1 MYQHNIFCFF
11 FSSSSSSSIELFH
24 SSYCSAHHLSHF
36 NPNCCFTS
44 VVLIHSSRYS
54 FCSASFLC
62 FGVLFCCSSSSNVL
76 FLVLPL
82 RMFYFTTVKQDIKF
96 FRTAFFVVVVHSYC
110 SCSSDVMFHPLLF
123 RLHLLY

>member
-1 MYQHNIFCFF
+1 MYQHNIFCYF

-36 NPNCCFTS
+36 NPNFCFTS

-76 FLVLPL
+76 FHYSETRHKILSDCFL
-82 RMFYFTTVKQDIKF
+82 RC
-96 FRTAFFVVVVHSYC
+96 RGS
-110 SCSSDVMFHPLLF
+110 LL
-123 RLHLLY
+123 L